1 MKRAVLLALAAI
13 LAISGMSEA
22 NAGPRKETRDARFKE
37 NFPFKYEV
45 SLGWSGYPILDDY
58 MWGGGWGCQACQDMA
73 ALHQT
78 NNLSHLYRTVN
89 AGEYMTGMI
98 SGEFNIHFKRW
109 FTLSLEA
116 GINGLWGSRHNR
128 LDGEVVQKMNGAVV
142 SIIPQAQFNWFN
154 RKNVRLY
161 SGIGAGISAGAYD
174 DEVQAYVAA
183 QLTPVGITVG
193 RKIFFFAEQS
203 IGTAYMGGKA
213 GVGYRF

>member
-1 MKRAVLLALAAI
+1 
-13 LAISGMSEA
+13 MSEA

-78 NNLSHLYRTVN
+78 NNLAHLYRTVN
-89 AGEYMTGMI
+89 AGEYMTGLI
-98 SGEFNIHFKRW
+98 SGEFSVHFKRW
-109 FTLSLEA
+109 FTLSVEA
-116 GINGLWGSRHNR
+116 GVNGIWGSWINK
-128 LDGEVVQKMNGAVV
+128 LNGEVVKKRHGAVV
-142 SIIPQAQFNWFN
+142 SLIPDAQFNWLN
-154 RKNVRLY
+154 RKNIRLY
-161 SGIGAGISAGAYD
+161 SSVGAGLSVGAYD
-174 DEVQAYVAA
+174 GDVKAYPTG
-183 QLTPVGITVG
+183 QLTPIGITAG

-203 IGTAYMGGKA
+203 IGSAYMGGKA